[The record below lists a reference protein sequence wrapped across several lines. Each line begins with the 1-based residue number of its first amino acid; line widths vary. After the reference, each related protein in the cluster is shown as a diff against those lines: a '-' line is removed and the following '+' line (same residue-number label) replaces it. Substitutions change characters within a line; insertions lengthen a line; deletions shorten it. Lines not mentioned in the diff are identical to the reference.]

1 MEEKREMEMKETGL
15 YPVEK
20 QYELGNSEWSSY
32 QDCIGPKQ
40 NQNGNEARKILI
52 GPKYVLSAHGK
63 IYESQYGEVSWSQAV
78 DNLACVSVCTQ
89 YLLLNGYFVLNV
101 FLQVN
106 TAVELN
112 WIEQRRK
119 GPRSMIEESSRIQDT
134 R

>member
-1 MEEKREMEMKETGL
+1 MKASLEKFPEVKL
-15 YPVEK
+15 
-20 QYELGNSEWSSY
+20 
-32 QDCIGPKQ
+32 
-40 NQNGNEARKILI
+40 LI
-52 GPKYVLSAHGK
+52 TWLVCLSVLS
-63 IYESQYGEVSWSQAV
+63 IYYQMVTSPIFVSFI
-78 DNLACVSVCTQ
+78 
-89 YLLLNGYFVLNV
+89 FVLNV

>member
-1 MEEKREMEMKETGL
+1 MKASLEKFPEVKL
-15 YPVEK
+15 
-20 QYELGNSEWSSY
+20 
-32 QDCIGPKQ
+32 
-40 NQNGNEARKILI
+40 LI
-52 GPKYVLSAHGK
+52 TWLVCLSVLS
-63 IYESQYGEVSWSQAV
+63 IYYQMVTSLIFLSFI
-78 DNLACVSVCTQ
+78 
-89 YLLLNGYFVLNV
+89 FVLNV